1 MGYVK
6 EAKMKNL
13 IDTPTLSVTTAEYNA
28 FSTVTEVLL
37 NLFHYGIEYPQNAK
51 EVIKKAIAES
61 ETNDILLNIINA
73 KEPTIYIGE
82 LVNAITL
89 IGKSAVIKE
98 KVE

>member
-1 MGYVK
+1 
-6 EAKMKNL
+6 MKNL

-61 ETNDILLNIINA
+61 ETKDNDILLNIINA